1 MLINI
6 SEVKINEG
14 RRAVAPDAIQS
25 LTESIKEIGLMNP
38 VTVTDDHVLIA
49 GLYRL
54 MAAKALGW
62 EEIECHVIDADDLHA
77 ELAEIDENYVRASL
91 TPLESSK
98 LMLRRKEIYETLH
111 PETKAGTAQGEGMR
125 RAAAEDCDGDL
136 ADNLSARSQA
146 SAKPFAEDTADK
158 LGVDARTVRRQVQ
171 IAKDLTPEVQNLIE
185 QSDHK
190 FTQQDLI
197 KLSRLSPEQ
206 QKEAADWIISKKVR
220 SVGDYLQQ
228 KKYAKLAAQA
238 ETVVVEDPNL
248 PFKIEAKR
256 FHSFEES
263 CADMKNLD
271 KDCSY
276 TPDMFMAEITRSI
289 EEFRK
294 VIQFYHNPIYTA
306 VFPSVTAPQLDYLRE
321 CADEVRTALDEII
334 DLVENPGTDSAT
346 ENENAKEDAEAV

>member
-6 SEVKINEG
+6 NEIKINEG
-14 RRAVAPDAIQS
+14 RRTVTSEAIQG
-25 LTESIKEIGLMNP
+25 LTESIREIGMMNP
-38 VTVTDDHVLIA
+38 VTVTADHTLIA
-49 GLYRL
+49 GLHRL
-54 MAAKALGW
+54 EAAKVLGW

-125 RAAAEDCDGDL
+125 RAAAETGSRDL
-136 ADNLSARSQA
+136 ADNLSARSPA
-146 SAKPFAEDTADK
+146 PARPFAEDTADK

-171 IAKDLTPEVQNLIE
+171 IAKDLTPEVQDLIE

-197 KLSRLSPEQ
+197 KLSRLNPEQ

-228 KKYAKLAAQA
+228 KKYAKLAAEA

-248 PFKIEAKR
+248 PFKIESKR

-263 CADMKNLD
+263 VADMKNLD

-289 EEFRK
+289 EDFRK
-294 VIQFYHNPIYTA
+294 VIQFYRDPIYTA
-306 VFPSVTAPQLDYLRE
+306 VFPSVTAPQLAYLRE
-321 CADEVRTALDEII
+321 RADEVRAALDGII
-334 DLVENPGTDSAT
+334 KLVENPGT
-346 ENENAKEDAEAV
+346 ENDNAKEEEAV